1 MSPEIIGIGKEKN
14 VFISYLE
21 GLSFLFFD
29 DSIKNILET
38 GAVHSTL
45 LYAFLAE
52 KLKININE

>member
-1 MSPEIIGIGKEKN
+1 MKEKN

-29 DSIKNILET
+29 DSIKNIFET